1 MIYDMKP
8 VSLWFGQQESLTE
21 HDELD
26 FSVFWDKKTILITWV
41 KMDTYRMYQT
51 DTDIVVGP

>member
-1 MIYDMKP
+1 MIYDRKP

-26 FSVFWDKKTILITWV
+26 FSFFWDKKTILIMWV
-41 KMDTYRMYQT
+41 
-51 DTDIVVGP
+51 

>member
-26 FSVFWDKKTILITWV
+26 FSFFWDKKTILITWV
-41 KMDTYRMYQT
+41 KMDT
-51 DTDIVVGP
+51 

>member
-21 HDELD
+21 HELD
-26 FSVFWDKKTILITWV
+26 FSFFWDKKTILIMWV
-41 KMDTYRMYQT
+41 
-51 DTDIVVGP
+51 